1 MDIYPRRFPSKALM
15 DWAAFSLVVFE
26 KERGERYIAEK
37 LLNKRNQGCPR
48 WEVLSLAR
56 CPKEN
61 RYN

>member
-1 MDIYPRRFPSKALM
+1 MDIYPRRFPSKVLM
-15 DWAAFSLVVFE
+15 DWPAFSLVVLE
-26 KERGERYIAEK
+26 KERGESYTVEK
-37 LLNKRNQGCPR
+37 LLKRNQGCPR

>member
-1 MDIYPRRFPSKALM
+1 MGIYPRRFPSKVLM
-15 DWAAFSLVVFE
+15 DWPGFSLVVFE

-56 CPKEN
+56 
-61 RYN
+61 